1 MKIEETPDYVIVSPE
16 SEEGGKVVDAID
28 DFFSKLKENFSK
40 FKNSNLILDFSQVVN
55 MDERKILLFSPMC
68 GRQKE
73 LNKSFV
79 IVNEGINL
87 DDIPDEMVV
96 VPTLQEAKDIIEI
109 ENIERDLG
117 F

>member
-1 MKIEETPDYVIVSPE
+1 MKKTETEEYVILAPE
-16 SEEGGKVVDAID
+16 ANEAKDPDRAID
-28 DFFSKLKENFSK
+28 DFFSELNENFSN

-55 MDERKILLFSPMC
+55 TDVRKILLFSPMC
-68 GRQKE
+68 GRQKDQ
-73 LNKSFV
+73 NKSFV
-79 IVNEGINL
+79 IVNEGIDL
-87 DDIPDEMVV
+87 DDIPEEMLV

>member
-1 MKIEETPDYVIVSPE
+1 MKKTETQEYVILAPE
-16 SEEGGKVVDAID
+16 ADKVKERDQAID
-28 DFFSKLKENFSK
+28 DFFSELKENFSN

-55 MDERKILLFSPMC
+55 TDVRKILLFSPMC
-68 GRQKE
+68 GRQKDQ
-73 LNKSFV
+73 NKSFV
-79 IVNEGINL
+79 IVSEGIDL
-87 DDIPDEMVV
+87 DDIPEEMLV

>member
-1 MKIEETPDYVIVSPE
+1 MKEKETSQYVILAPDFNK
-16 SEEGGKVVDAID
+16 EENGSDAID
-28 DFFSKLKENFSK
+28 DFFSELKENFSN

-55 MDERKILLFSPMC
+55 TDERKILLFSPMC
-68 GRQKE
+68 GRQKDQ
-73 LNKSFV
+73 NKSFV
-79 IVNEGINL
+79 IVSEGINL
-87 DDIPDEMVV
+87 DDIPEEMVI

>member
-1 MKIEETPDYVIVSPE
+1 MKTIETPNYTVLSPE
-16 SEEGGKVVDAID
+16 LKEGGNESLVID
-28 DFFSKLKENFSK
+28 DFFSELKENFSN

-55 MDERKILLFSPMC
+55 TDKRKILLFSPMC
-68 GRQKE
+68 GRQKDQD
-73 LNKSFV
+73 KSFV
-79 IVNEGINL
+79 IVSEGINL
-87 DDIPDEMVV
+87 DDIPEEMVV

>member
-1 MKIEETPDYVIVSPE
+1 MKKTETDEFVILSPE
-16 SEEGGKVVDAID
+16 AEAGSSGENAVE
-28 DFFSKLKENFSK
+28 DFFSELNENFSN
-40 FKNSNLILDFSQVVN
+40 FKNNNLILDFSQIVN

-68 GRQKE
+68 GKQKE

-79 IVNEGINL
+79 IVSEGIRT
-87 DDIPDEMVV
+87 DDIPEEMLV

>member
-1 MKIEETPDYVIVSPE
+1 MKEKETPEYVILSPDFK
-16 SEEGGKVVDAID
+16 EGDNGADAID
-28 DFFSKLKENFSK
+28 VFFSELKEKFSN

-55 MDERKILLFSPMC
+55 TDERKILLFSPMC
-68 GRQKE
+68 GRQKDQ
-73 LNKSFV
+73 NKSFV
-79 IVNEGINL
+79 IVSEGINL
-87 DDIPDEMVV
+87 DDIPEEMVV

>member
-1 MKIEETPDYVIVSPE
+1 MKTAETPDYIILSPDFK
-16 SEEGGKVVDAID
+16 GGDKGPDSID
-28 DFFSKLKENFSK
+28 DFFSELKENFSN
-40 FKNSNLILDFSQVVN
+40 FKNSNLILDFSQAVN
-55 MDERKILLFSPMC
+55 TDERKILLFSPMC

-73 LNKSFV
+73 QNKSFV
-79 IVNEGINL
+79 IVSEGINL
-87 DDIPDEMVV
+87 DDIPEDMVV

>member
-1 MKIEETPDYVIVSPE
+1 MKKKETPEYLILSPDLKDGHNG
-16 SEEGGKVVDAID
+16 SQSID
-28 DFFSKLKENFSK
+28 DFFLELKENFSN

-55 MDERKILLFSPMC
+55 TDERKILLFSPMC
-68 GRQKE
+68 GRQKDQ
-73 LNKSFV
+73 NKSFV
-79 IVNEGINL
+79 IVSEGVQT
-87 DDIPDEMVV
+87 DDVPEEMFV